1 MHRIAKLYKQPGHP
15 IAFSSPKTVYDYFRG
30 RVPLS
35 KIKKALEHV
44 DSYTLHREYKR
55 PKVHNP
61 YYTYNRR
68 RQFQADLIDISG
80 LKRANDNVTFLLVV
94 IDIFSRKIWVMPLK
108 RKTGKETASALRAW
122 FENALADEEED
133 DRRSFL
139 TDSGKEFLNAE
150 VRSLMREKGVR
161 MYQAKNVNKAA
172 IVERVNKSLQILI
185 YKYLTDSGEA
195 RYLDVLPRLVSGY
208 NNRKHSTLNN
218 FTPNEADL
226 ERNEIRTRAIH
237 TNRYANILMK
247 SRKKRG
253 KRPRTKRK
261 ESRFAVGDR
270 VRIKTLAKAPS
281 SARRSY
287 LQQFHGEYFEIER
300 VDLRMPVTMYWLRSM
315 NTEELIEGG
324 FYANEMTHV
333 RGDIFKI
340 DEIIRTRGR
349 GAKREYFVR
358 WKHFSPRW
366 NSWVKADDVDTNA
379 L

>member
-1 MHRIAKLYKQPGHP
+1 M
-15 IAFSSPKTVYDYFRG
+15 
-30 RVPLS
+30 
-35 KIKKALEHV
+35 
-44 DSYTLHREYKR
+44 
-55 PKVHNP
+55 HNP

-122 FENALADEEED
+122 FENALADEDED

-333 RGDIFKI
+333 RGDTFKI